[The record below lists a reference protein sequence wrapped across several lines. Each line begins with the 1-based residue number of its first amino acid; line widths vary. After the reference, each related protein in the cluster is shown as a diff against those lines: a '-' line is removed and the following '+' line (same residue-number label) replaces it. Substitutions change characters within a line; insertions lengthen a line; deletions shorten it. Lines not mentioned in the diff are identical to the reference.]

1 MSREAKKQQQREKII
16 SAAMKVFV
24 EKGFAGATMA
34 EIATEAGIGK
44 GTIYGYFKSKDEL
57 FFALF
62 NFTMIRYED
71 ILQSAKERNLSAAD
85 SILYLNDKIVDHII
99 EFADMYSI
107 FFEFWAAT
115 SFSEIK
121 ERFRA
126 VMQEFFESFR
136 DYIAMLIK
144 EDFGSGEKAE
154 HISIGIISLWD
165 SIGFQ
170 YWLNRDMDIR
180 GVSRTMTDIFIKG
193 LKE

>member
-1 MSREAKKQQQREKII
+1 
-16 SAAMKVFV
+16 
-24 EKGFAGATMA
+24 
-34 EIATEAGIGK
+34 
-44 GTIYGYFKSKDEL
+44 
-57 FFALF
+57 
-62 NFTMIRYED
+62 
-71 ILQSAKERNLSAAD
+71 
-85 SILYLNDKIVDHII
+85 
-99 EFADMYSI
+99 MYSI